1 MADPVQ
7 APPTVTI
14 QDIDAA
20 RRRIQQDPEWVS
32 PCPESKSLSRLCGC
46 TVFVKLENLQTTGSF
61 KDRGALNRL
70 TTLTPAER
78 QAGVIAASAGN
89 HAQAVAY
96 HAGLQGIPARIVMPM
111 GTPLTKVTA
120 TRGYGGDVVLHGSN
134 YDDALEHA
142 RALGKAEGRTFVHGF
157 DDPFVIAGQ
166 GTIGLELLEQTPRM
180 QTVVVPIG
188 GGGLISGIAVA
199 LKETNPKIRVVGVQT
214 QALPSMKQS
223 LGKGAPETLP
233 AAMTIADGIAIKRP
247 GALPFALVQRYVDEI
262 VTVDDEEIAAAI
274 LLLLEREK
282 TLAEGAGAAALAA
295 LYYRKL
301 AVEGQRV
308 VLIVSGGNIDMT
320 TLDRIIER
328 GLVQDGR
335 LAQFSIRIQDS
346 PGSLA
351 RLTALLGELRAN
363 ILQINHSRAFRHVTL
378 GETEV
383 EVSLETRG
391 REHVRELVRALEAQ
405 RYRVL
410 VIAPR
415 EP

>member
-1 MADPVQ
+1 MADSVD

-20 RRRIQQDPEWVS
+20 RRRIQADWIS

-46 TVFVKLENLQTTGSF
+46 TTYVKLENLQTTGSF
-61 KDRGALNRL
+61 KDRGAQNRL
-70 TTLTPAER
+70 MTLTPEQR
-78 QAGVIAASAGN
+78 QVGVIAASAGN

-96 HAGLQGIPARIVMPM
+96 HAGLLGISAKIVMPV
-111 GTPLTKVTA
+111 GTPLTKVSA
-120 TRGYGGDVVLHGSN
+120 TRGYGGEVVLHGAN
-134 YDDALEHA
+134 YDDAWEQAQVLA
-142 RALGKAEGRTFVHGF
+142 QSEGRTFVPGF
-157 DDPFVIAGQ
+157 DDPFIVAGQ

-188 GGGLISGIAVA
+188 GGGLIAGIAVA
-199 LKETNPKIRVVGVQT
+199 LKETNPKIRVIGVQT
-214 QALPSMKQS
+214 EALPSMQRS
-223 LGKGAPETLP
+223 VASGQRETLP

-247 GALPFALVQRYVDEI
+247 GGLPFSLVQRYVDEI
-262 VTVDDEEIAAAI
+262 VTVNDEEIAAAI

-295 LYYRKL
+295 VYYRKVK
-301 AVEGQRV
+301 VEGQRV
-308 VLIVSGGNIDMT
+308 VLLVSGGNIDMT

-335 LAQFSIRIQDS
+335 LCQLSVRIMDS

-351 RLTALLGELRAN
+351 RLTALLGTLRAN

-383 EVSLETRG
+383 ELSLETRG
-391 REHVRELVRALEAQ
+391 REHVKEIVRSLGEQ
-405 RYRVL
+405 SYRVL
-410 VIAPR
+410 VIAPKDL
-415 EP
+415 